1 MLYIRAGDDVRPLA
15 TCTIS
20 RSSGAVSLPAM
31 CGACAMAAMAGAS
44 GVRSWL
50 QAHHLGWLT
59 PQRLRVLTIAGFVVA
74 MLGSSVTLSGSTA
87 PANASAARTAR
98 VAR

>member
-1 MLYIRAGDDVRPLA
+1 
-15 TCTIS
+15 
-20 RSSGAVSLPAM
+20 
-31 CGACAMAAMAGAS
+31 MAAMAGAS

-87 PANASAARTAR
+87 PAPAGGAPAAHIAR
-98 VAR
+98 

>member
-1 MLYIRAGDDVRPLA
+1 
-15 TCTIS
+15 
-20 RSSGAVSLPAM
+20 
-31 CGACAMAAMAGAS
+31 MAAMAGAS
-44 GVRSWL
+44 GLRSWL

-87 PANASAARTAR
+87 PAHGAAAPAAH

>member
-1 MLYIRAGDDVRPLA
+1 
-15 TCTIS
+15 
-20 RSSGAVSLPAM
+20 
-31 CGACAMAAMAGAS
+31 MAAMAGVS
-44 GVRSWL
+44 GARSWL

-59 PQRLRVLTIAGFVVA
+59 PQRLRMLTIAGFVVA

-87 PANASAARTAR
+87 PSQGAPAPAAH